1 MYTMTTKKGPSK
13 ATFALALPIAGV
25 TGVLGGVI
33 GGAAGFLGGVLVSDF
48 FDLIGFTIF
57 GGLGGLG
64 QSVSSVGNILA
75 GILSGLGYSITG
87 MITTG

>member
-1 MYTMTTKKGPSK
+1 MQTPKGPSK
-13 ATFALALPIAGV
+13 ATFVLALPIAGV

-33 GGAAGFLGGVLVSDF
+33 GGVAGFTSGILVSDF

-75 GILSGLGYSITG
+75 GILSGLGYNLTG